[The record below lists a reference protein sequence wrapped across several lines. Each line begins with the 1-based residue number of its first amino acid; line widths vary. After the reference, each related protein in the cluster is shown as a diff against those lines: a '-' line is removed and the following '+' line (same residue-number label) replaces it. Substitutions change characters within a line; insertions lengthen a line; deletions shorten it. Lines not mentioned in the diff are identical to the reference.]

1 MDARLIYVFG
11 TGAHATAREQLEL
24 ILRDPDGTR
33 ARDVGVV
40 DVDAMPQVKLWYDR
54 FDVAD
59 EHFRVVLLDVDGA
72 EVWRGDTVTQTGDLW
87 AVIDALPSRRD
98 RRGRDS

>member
-11 TGAHATAREQLEL
+11 TAGRAPAREQLDL
-24 ILRDPDGTR
+24 ILSDPEGTR

-54 FDVAD
+54 FQVPDGQFA
-59 EHFRVVLLDVDGA
+59 VVLLDTDGSEAWRGGSVMPTSELWKIVDG
-72 EVWRGDTVTQTGDLW
+72 
-87 AVIDALPSRRD
+87 LPSRRE
-98 RRGRDS
+98 RDS